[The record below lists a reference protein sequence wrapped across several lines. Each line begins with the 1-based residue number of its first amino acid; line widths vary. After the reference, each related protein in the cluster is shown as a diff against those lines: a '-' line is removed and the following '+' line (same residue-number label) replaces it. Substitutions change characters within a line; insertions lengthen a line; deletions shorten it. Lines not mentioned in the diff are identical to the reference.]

1 MITLIRKNNNTINK
15 FCVNINQ
22 YNEAMDKLTSYK
34 LECGCGIKGNC
45 IKYGKYKRTLII
57 NDKKETIYLQRI
69 YCKHCK
75 KTHTIMPIFIVP
87 YERKPLDYILDLV
100 KGYNDK
106 DISSCVK
113 SLSSLNS
120 LILIFIVSSL
130 FEKILSYE
138 N

>member
-75 KTHTIMPIFIVP
+75 KIFKITTVIKVLMGLQSLNIDINNLII
-87 YERKPLDYILDLV
+87 EF
-100 KGYNDK
+100 K
-106 DISSCVK
+106 DIYKNPDKYNQLPSCPRK
-113 SLSSLNS
+113 RIYDIKLS
-120 LILIFIVSSL
+120 I
-130 FEKILSYE
+130 
-138 N
+138 